1 MATVGNTERALAGI
15 ALLTF
20 PKRVLDTPQRKV
32 TSAVHIKSCC
42 WTTVISWED
51 NNWVVVQTAGFKCI
65 NNLIRNYQILQGIVD
80 TKAECSNLKSRISPI
95 MDNRRTELRKLADVI
110 GSNIVEKCDVTPA
123 RTIQLYTCFALQIFS
138 HIFRL
143 VCATFS
149 PSFRHKFPLWWNHPT
164 PSWRPTN
171 RWWEIRPR
179 DISFPS
185 SLTTIVISQSSFS
198 GIVFHSLI
206 ALVNYQSPVVQ
217 KVNNVIHWIFCQT
230 SG

>member
-1 MATVGNTERALAGI
+1 
-15 ALLTF
+15 
-20 PKRVLDTPQRKV
+20 
-32 TSAVHIKSCC
+32 
-42 WTTVISWED
+42 
-51 NNWVVVQTAGFKCI
+51 
-65 NNLIRNYQILQGIVD
+65 
-80 TKAECSNLKSRISPI
+80 
-95 MDNRRTELRKLADVI
+95 MDNRTTELRKLADVI
-110 GSNIVEKCDVTPA
+110 GSNIEEKWDVTTS
-123 RTIQLYTCFALQIFS
+123 RTIQLYPCFALLIFP

-171 RWWEIRPR
+171 GRWEIHPR

-206 ALVNYQSPVVQ
+206 ALVNCQSPVVQ
-217 KVNNVIHWIFCQT
+217 KVNNVIHWIFFLIQWIT
-230 SG
+230 QLVSLINILLDTNSWFLERQLSLTHTPTQLTKPRAVTTFGNWQ